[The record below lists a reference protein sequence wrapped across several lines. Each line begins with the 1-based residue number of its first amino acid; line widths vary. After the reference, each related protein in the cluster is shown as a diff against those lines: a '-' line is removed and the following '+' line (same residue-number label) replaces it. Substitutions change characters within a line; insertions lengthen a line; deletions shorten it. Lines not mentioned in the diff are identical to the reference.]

1 MERLAAL
8 ARQLQPR
15 DAVVAAAT
23 FAGFPICSRQ
33 AAAGSSSVDPARF
46 VEDGK
51 KIVGVGKNY
60 RAHIAELSK
69 GKNALWKDD
78 AASHAEPVLFI
89 KPTTSY
95 VRQGDPIVIPPGIG
109 EVHHVNPLFQ
119 PLLLQY
125 VRAGTSESL

>member
-8 ARQLQPR
+8 AQQLQPR
-15 DAVVAAAT
+15 DAAVAAAT
-23 FAGFPICSRQ
+23 FAGLSLCSKG
-33 AAAGSSSVDPARF
+33 AAGSAGVDPARF

-89 KPTTSY
+89 KPTTCY
-95 VRQGDPIVIPPGIG
+95 VRQGAPIVIPPGIG
-109 EVHHVNPLFQ
+109 EVHHEIELPL
-119 PLLLQY
+119 PCM
-125 VRAGTSESL
+125 AGAPRD